1 MQQPI
6 LPLTHKK
13 PLEMKPQIQGVTD
26 ITQPLK
32 GNGFYTGFEPKP
44 KQQLTDYQSRYDEL
58 QSNYFDYVNPFNGEI
73 PKEVKAELEGLKL
86 ILGIDSTPSLTE
98 LIGKCRIDLKEV
110 LKPPPVAMQI
120 MSNGNKITLFTK
132 GNFSIVTGAAKSRKS
147 FLISMLIATAIK
159 GEFSNLFF
167 SEGEGVNLLFDTEQ
181 SKYKAQQIGKRITTI
196 TGAVDESKF
205 HAYSL
210 RTLEPLERLSLIDEV
225 LKTTE
230 NINFV
235 AIDGIVDLETD
246 PILEAK
252 QAQRVVTKLMQW
264 TENYNIHIVCVLHY
278 NKTVAT
284 LLGHL
289 GSFSLRKADAVI
301 EVSKCKEDN
310 SISEVRAVECR
321 EMEFS
326 PFAYQIDNSGLPYI
340 LEGYSFEKAAKE
352 KKAKEGPKKI
362 TITPL
367 TIEQQTHDEILTHVF
382 KANKE
387 QGYAEFQSN
396 IKNSFH
402 KVTGQTIGDNKARDF
417 VSYYLTEELVIKV
430 EMPRKN
436 PIYTL
441 AGQKVLNYDS
451 VI

>member
-1 MQQPI
+1 MIP
-6 LPLTHKK
+6 
-13 PLEMKPQIQGVTD
+13 EIQGD
-26 ITQPLK
+26 NENSQPLK
-32 GNGFYTGFEPKP
+32 GNDFYKGIEPKP
-44 KQQLTDYQSRYDEL
+44 KSQSTNYQSRYDEL
-58 QSNYFDYVNPFNGEI
+58 QSNYFDYVNPFNGSIPDEI
-73 PKEVKAELEGLKL
+73 SAEIEGLKV
-86 ILGIDSTPSLTE
+86 ILGIDSTPSLTD
-98 LIGKCRIDLKEV
+98 LIAKCRIDLKEV

-120 MSNGNKITLFTK
+120 KSNGNKITLFTK

-159 GEFSNLFF
+159 GEFSDLFF

-181 SKYKAQQIGKRITTI
+181 SRYKTQQIGKRITTI

-210 RTLEPLERLSLIDEV
+210 RTLDPLERLSLIDEV
-225 LKTTE
+225 LKTTK

-235 AIDGIVDLETD
+235 AIDGIIDLEMD

-252 QAQRVVTKLMQW
+252 QAQHVVTKLMQW

-278 NKTVAT
+278 NKTAPT
-284 LLGHL
+284 LVGHL

-326 PFAYQIDNSGLPYI
+326 PFAYQIDSNGLPYI

-352 KKAKEGPKKI
+352 KKAKEGPKKVA
-362 TITPL
+362 ITPL
-367 TIEQQTHDEILTHVF
+367 TIEQETHDKILTHVF
-382 KANKE
+382 KANRE

-402 KVTGQTIGDNKARDF
+402 KATGQTIGYSKARDF
-417 VSYYLTEELVIKV
+417 VSYYLAEELVIKV
-430 EMPRKN
+430 EIPRKN

-441 AGQKVLNYDS
+441 AGQKVINYDS